1 MTGRKQIA
9 KHFRKHFSS
18 AALALA
24 LAGSAA
30 GGLGC
35 GAAPRR
41 GETLQESVRTY
52 HEGIRWQRY
61 TAAAGRLPPAERSA
75 FLDEWDERSADLKV
89 TDYEI
94 VDMETRGDTARVQV
108 KFSWYGEREGTLH
121 DTHARQ
127 TWNRRGK
134 VWILTDEVRTRGEP
148 MPGLAEPAEGTEG
161 SEGSD
166 GEGGEAAEGRDR
178 GAGEVGTA
186 AAPTEPPA
194 DLPVVAPAASAS
206 REKNA
211 EAPSAPR
218 AAGPDP
224 RLSAA
229 Q

>member
-1 MTGRKQIA
+1 MRRKQIA
-9 KHFRKHFSS
+9 KHFTSV
-18 AALALA
+18 ALTLA

-30 GGLGC
+30 GLLGC

-75 FLDEWDERSADLKV
+75 FLDEWDERSTDLKI

-94 VDMETRGDTARVQV
+94 VDMEARGDTARVQV
-108 KFSWYGEREGTLH
+108 KFSWYGDREGTLH

-148 MPGLAEPAEGTEG
+148 MPGLAEPAEGAEG
-161 SEGSD
+161 DD
-166 GEGGEAAEGRDR
+166 GEGGEGGGEG
-178 GAGEVGTA
+178 GTA
-186 AAPTEPPA
+186 ASPDAPT
-194 DLPVVAPAASAS
+194 DLPVVAPAAGSPG
-206 REKNA
+206 EKNA
-211 EAPSAPR
+211 EAP
-218 AAGPDP
+218 AAARLGALPD
-224 RLSAA
+224 
-229 Q
+229 